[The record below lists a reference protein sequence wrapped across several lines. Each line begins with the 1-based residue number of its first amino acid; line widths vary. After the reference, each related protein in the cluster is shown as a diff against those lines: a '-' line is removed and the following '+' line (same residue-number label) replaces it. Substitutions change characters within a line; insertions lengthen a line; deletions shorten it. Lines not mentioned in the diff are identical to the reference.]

1 MKILSHI
8 EQVEFVCPQCRKRTI
23 ARLEEEVY
31 CPKCDV
37 PMNPQEPKVAAAAA
51 ANSPTRSGTGTAK
64 TKKSKASS
72 KATTKTTGTKSKSK
86 SKVAAAPVPD
96 VPMVV
101 VGDFRCACCG
111 YTQTVQPGEKKPGTV
126 LRCPSCFVKL
136 EKVK

>member
-1 MKILSHI
+1 MSHI

-51 ANSPTRSGTGTAK
+51 ANSPSRSGSGT
-64 TKKSKASS
+64 TKSKSRSKAAT
-72 KATTKTTGTKSKSK
+72 KATTTKTTKSKSK
-86 SKVAAAPVPD
+86 SKAAVALVPD

-111 YTQTVQPGEKKPGTV
+111 YMQTVQPGEKKPGTV
-126 LRCPSCFVKL
+126 LRCPTCFVKL

>member
-1 MKILSHI
+1 LSHI

-51 ANSPTRSGTGTAK
+51 ANSPARSGTAA
-64 TKKSKASS
+64 KSKSKSKTAS
-72 KATTKTTGTKSKSK
+72 KATKATGTKSKSK
-86 SKVAAAPVPD
+86 SKAAAAALIPD
-96 VPMVV
+96 VPQVV

-111 YTQTVQPGEKKPGTV
+111 YMQTVQPGEKKPGTV